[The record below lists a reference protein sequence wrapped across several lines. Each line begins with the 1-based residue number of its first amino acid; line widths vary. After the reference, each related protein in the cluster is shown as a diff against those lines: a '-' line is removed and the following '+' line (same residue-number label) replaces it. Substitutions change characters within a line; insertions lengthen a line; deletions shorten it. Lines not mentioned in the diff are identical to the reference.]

1 MIRLEQEAGPKTEGK
16 AHKSVQMTSYRR
28 VMQLSLQ
35 LRRATWV
42 TGQLTLGGL
51 GVLGGVWVEKRTRDR
66 DNLGRVGSRRDQT
79 GQDSVPKVSWPGRKA
94 GSR

>member
-1 MIRLEQEAGPKTEGK
+1 MDAAFEKGKLIRLERRRGPRDGAK

-42 TGQLTLGGL
+42 TGQLAWRRVGCI
-51 GVLGGVWVEKRTRDR
+51 GGVGVCGWRSVQTRGER
-66 DNLGRVGSRRDQT
+66 DSLGSVDSRR
-79 GQDSVPKVSWPGRKA
+79 GLERA
-94 GSR
+94 G

>member
-1 MIRLEQEAGPKTEGK
+1 MIRLERRRGPRDGAK

-42 TGQLTLGGL
+42 TGQLTWRRVGC
-51 GVLGGVWVEKRTRDR
+51 VGGVGVCVGGEACRPGDR
-66 DNLGRVGSRRDQT
+66 EI
-79 GQDSVPKVSWPGRKA
+79 A
-94 GSR
+94 